1 MKNPFT
7 TEELERIK
15 QAVTEAEQRTSGEI
29 VPYIVDRSGEYDVA
43 IWRAAS
49 IAAVLALAV
58 SVFIQQ
64 FYDGWR
70 LAWVY
75 TGWGTALLA
84 LVAGMAG
91 AVCAQL
97 IPGLQR
103 RLAGSALLDRTVHQ
117 RALQEFVEEE
127 IFNTRDRTG
136 ILIFIS
142 LFEHRIEVIGDTGI
156 NRLVSADDWADVV
169 LRIRDGIK
177 SGHLAEG
184 IIEAIHMC
192 GHLLER
198 SGVAVRHDDIDEL
211 QNELRVKRGR

>member
-7 TEELERIK
+7 TEELEQIK
-15 QAVTEAEQRTSGEI
+15 QAVAEAERRTSGEI
-29 VPYIVDRSGEYDVA
+29 VPYIVDRSGDYDVA
-43 IWRAAS
+43 IWRGAS

-58 SVFIQQ
+58 SVLIQQ
-64 FYDGWR
+64 FYGGWN
-70 LAWVY
+70 LAWIF

-84 LVAGMAG
+84 LIVGTAG

-97 IPGLQR
+97 IPSLQR
-103 RLAGSALLDRTVHQ
+103 RLAGSDLLDRTVHQ

-127 IFNTRDRTG
+127 IFNTRERTG

-156 NRLVSADDWADVV
+156 NRLVSGDDWADVV

-184 IIEAIHMC
+184 IVEAIHMC

-198 SGVAVRHDDIDEL
+198 SGVELRHDDTDEL
-211 QNELRVKRGR
+211 RNELRLKRRR